1 MAERKGEGLYRE
13 KVLKKISTPE
23 QLTDCLRVT
32 NPSVWITLAAV
43 VLLLAGL
50 FVWASVATIETRL
63 DAEIVFNK
71 NYGTMEF
78 PAQVGGNIRA
88 GQKVVLGERTFT
100 IGFTDSTDSGRI
112 RAFVSAEMPDGVY
125 PVQVL
130 LRAEHPIDFLL
141 GR

>member
-1 MAERKGEGLYRE
+1 MADRKGEGLYRE

-43 VLLLAGL
+43 ALLLAGL
-50 FVWASVATIETRL
+50 FVWASVATIETKL
-63 DAEIVFNK
+63 NAEMVFNR
-71 NYGTMEF
+71 NYGSKEF

-88 GQKVVLGERTFT
+88 GQKVIVGDRTFT
-100 IGFTDSTDSGRI
+100 IERTESTEGGRI
-112 RAFVSAEMPDGVY
+112 RAFVSAEMADGVY
-125 PVQVL
+125 PAQVL